1 MKNATQLSQVIS
13 GGAFKPSEINEA
25 LVALGLMRKVES
37 GFETD
42 STLGVQ
48 KEFQEKKYVVW
59 EEGIIEVLERH
70 FNTPTTTT
78 EDSFEAEF
86 LTATQIG
93 VEVGLSAKEVNILLV
108 ESGFM
113 NKNENGFY
121 STHPLAEQCLTKEG
135 KAYVKWETSIVK
147 DAVFSREVKSSV
159 ETKEA
164 FKEEV
169 VAPSS
174 EAWKFDRKT
183 FDAKFRTQSGH
194 FVRSRAEVIVADWLY
209 ANDVMF
215 AYEKR
220 LPIVEEVYSDFF
232 IKEKRIFIEV
242 WGLEDTKYLERKAV
256 KIDLYAKNGFN
267 LIGLS
272 DKDIENIDDF
282 LPLKLAQ
289 MGIVL

>member
-1 MKNATQLSQVIS
+1 MKTATQIANSFEGL
-13 GGAFKPSEINEA
+13 KPFEVNEA
-25 LVALGLMRKVES
+25 LIELGLLKKEGEDFIS
-37 GFETD
+37 L
-42 STLGVQ
+42 SKLGIQ
-48 KEFQEKKYVVW
+48 KQFQEKKYVVW
-59 EEGIIEVLERH
+59 EEEIVDVLDKH
-70 FNTPTTTT
+70 FNKNTT
-78 EDSFEAEF
+78 EVILPEF

-93 VEVGLSAKEVNILLV
+93 LQVGISAKEVNQLLV
-108 ESGFM
+108 ENNFM
-113 NKNENGFY
+113 NRNEKGFY
-121 STHPLAEQCLTKEG
+121 SNHALAEQCLTKEG
-135 KAYVKWETSIVK
+135 KTYVKWGAEILN
-147 DAVFSREVKSSV
+147 DPIFSREVKCSL

-169 VAPSS
+169 KTSDE

-183 FDAKFRTQSGH
+183 FDAKFRTSSGH

-209 ANDVMF
+209 NNDVMF

-232 IKEKRIFIEV
+232 IKEKKIYIEV
-242 WGLEDTKYLERKAV
+242 WGLEDTKYLDRKAV
-256 KIDLYAKNGFN
+256 KIKLYKENGFN

-289 MGIVL
+289 MGVVL

>member
-1 MKNATQLSQVIS
+1 MKTATQIANSFEGL
-13 GGAFKPSEINEA
+13 KPFEVNEA
-25 LVALGLMRKVES
+25 LIELGLLKKEGEDFIS
-37 GFETD
+37 L
-42 STLGVQ
+42 SKLGIQ
-48 KEFQEKKYVVW
+48 KQFQEKKYVVW
-59 EEGIIEVLERH
+59 EEEILDVLDKHFNKDTIEVILPEY
-70 FNTPTTTT
+70 
-78 EDSFEAEF
+78 

-93 VEVGLSAKEVNILLV
+93 LQVGISAKEVNQLLV
-108 ESGFM
+108 ENNFM
-113 NKNENGFY
+113 NRNEKGFY
-121 STHPLAEQCLTKEG
+121 SNHALAEQCLTKEG
-135 KAYVKWETSIVK
+135 KTYVKWGAEILN
-147 DAVFSREVKSSV
+147 DPIFSREVKCSL

-169 VAPSS
+169 KTSDK

-232 IKEKRIFIEV
+232 IKEKKIYIEV
-242 WGLEDTKYLERKAV
+242 WGLEDTKYLDRKAV
-256 KIDLYAKNGFN
+256 KINLYKENGFN

-282 LPLKLAQ
+282 LALKLAQ
-289 MGIVL
+289 LGFQF